1 MLFQPSWRVVLV
13 SFDGFELPKK
23 TPPMRCLDSLEPV
36 CRDVE
41 VAGAWS
47 CVTEGGGLC
56 CDVAEVFFAI

>member
-1 MLFQPSWRVVLV
+1 MV

-47 CVTEGGGLC
+47 HVTEGGGLC

>member
-1 MLFQPSWRVVLV
+1 MLRC
-13 SFDGFELPKK
+13 DGFELLKK
-23 TPPMRCLDSLEPV
+23 NPPMCCLDSLEPV
-36 CRDVE
+36 FRDVE